1 MGITQEYTLKDHAY
15 DNLQVGVSVF
25 LKDNIGEVGEA
36 GEEMGK
42 NRFGFS
48 GLGL

>member
-1 MGITQEYTLKDHAY
+1 MGITNVYTLKEHAN
-15 DNLQVGVSVF
+15 DSLQVGVSRF

-42 NRFGFS
+42 NR
-48 GLGL
+48 